1 LNLTVSV
8 NASCPGL
15 ALCRKQKPMFSAV
28 SASDSPHRDEGK
40 ESKVQDMVGV
50 VGDGRK
56 SQVVPMIIRPSV
68 IAARRPIPE
77 GV

>member
-1 LNLTVSV
+1 ML
-8 NASCPGL
+8 AARGL
-15 ALCRKQKPMFSAV
+15 HCVESKNRCFRRVRERAP
-28 SASDSPHRDEGK
+28 SDSPHRDEGK
-40 ESKVQDMVGV
+40 ESNVQDMVGV
-50 VGDGRK
+50 VGEGRK